1 MVKSTQCALHRKQNM
16 FHFSLR
22 EGVIA
27 LSIVSCFHFV
37 CRFSGSQVCSRAI
50 YATNKPSKSIV
61 GNVFLLAMLSR
72 ILGTE
77 KYYEWIGCI
86 QLNSDLGNTCI
97 NLSDKYEVRV
107 ELIIY
112 KIDLQK
118 S

>member
-1 MVKSTQCALHRKQNM
+1 
-16 FHFSLR
+16 
-22 EGVIA
+22 
-27 LSIVSCFHFV
+27 
-37 CRFSGSQVCSRAI
+37 
-50 YATNKPSKSIV
+50 
-61 GNVFLLAMLSR
+61 MLSR